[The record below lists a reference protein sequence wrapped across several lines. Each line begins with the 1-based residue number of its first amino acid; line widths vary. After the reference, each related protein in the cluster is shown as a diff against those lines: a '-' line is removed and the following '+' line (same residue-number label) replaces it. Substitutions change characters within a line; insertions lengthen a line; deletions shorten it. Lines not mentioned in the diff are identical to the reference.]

1 LAAGQVSGPSGWQG
15 KTMENFLTAQLVQPP
30 TDLLAN
36 SADLLRP
43 RSRAANGTGGTGS
56 RAELKRVSQEF
67 EALFVAH
74 LLKVMR
80 DTIEESGLTEGS
92 FGKSIYSDLFDQ
104 EFSRSIAQHGALGI
118 SDLLL
123 KHLSIEG
130 LEAPAEGEKPNP
142 AGDLETQPSTSLVPN
157 PSPRPTDIEA
167 DSDVPDFRMPIQAPV
182 SSRFG
187 MRRDPFTR
195 QIQFHKGLDLAA
207 PMGTEVRAALAGEVS
222 YVGYRPSFGNT
233 VVIQHSDGLQTRYA
247 HLATTAVRKGELIG
261 AEEVL
266 GSVGNSGHSTGP
278 HLHFEVLRWGEQIDP
293 MSSSAD

>member
-1 LAAGQVSGPSGWQG
+1 
-15 KTMENFLTAQLVQPP
+15 MEKMLTTQLVQLP

-36 SADLLRP
+36 SADALRL
-43 RSRAANGTGGTGS
+43 RGRATNGAPGVGN

-67 EALFVAH
+67 ESLFVAY

-80 DTIEESGLTEGS
+80 ETVEESGLTEGS
-92 FGKSIYSDLFDQ
+92 FGKSIYTDLFDQ
-104 EFSRSIAQHGALGI
+104 EFSRSISQHGALGI

-123 KHLSIEG
+123 KRLSMDGQEIPSESNRQ
-130 LEAPAEGEKPNP
+130 KP
-142 AGDLETQPSTSLVPN
+142 AGALEVPHSTSSTSGISLR
-157 PSPRPTDIEA
+157 STDIDA

-187 MRRDPFTR
+187 VRRDPFTSR
-195 QIQFHKGLDLAA
+195 LRFHKGLDLAA
-207 PMGTEVRAALAGEVS
+207 PTGTDVRAALAGEVI
-222 YVGYRPSFGNT
+222 YAGYQPGFGNT
-233 VVIQHSDGLQTRYA
+233 VVMKHPDGLQTRYA
-247 HLATTAVRKGELIG
+247 HLASTGVRKGDLIG

-293 MSSSAD
+293 MVASSD